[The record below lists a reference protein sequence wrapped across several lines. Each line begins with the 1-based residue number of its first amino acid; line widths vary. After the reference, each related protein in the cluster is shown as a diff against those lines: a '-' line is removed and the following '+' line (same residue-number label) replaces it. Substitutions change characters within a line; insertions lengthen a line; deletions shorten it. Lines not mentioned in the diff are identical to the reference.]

1 MQYYNIH
8 SHVFTMRNAPERFLS
23 LYMPPFA
30 ANLIDKITN
39 TQAGASSMA
48 WLLSKL
54 PSNIAKRYA
63 SFLRIGKSSDQIS
76 VFRTLLDQY
85 NDPGFRFVGLTMY
98 MENTGALNSQTGF
111 EGQLDGVLDI
121 KKQYPDQFLIFMGI
135 DPRWK
140 VSGKE
145 LRKTVESKFNYRLS
159 VTATRSVFPFVG
171 LKLYPSTGFYAF
183 DSKLTETFEWAA
195 DNGVPVLSHCNY
207 LGGIY
212 NNDKNY
218 LRLALKPVDPYTGQ
232 PYNSPEYQKSFSFGR
247 WISGTNDAENNKRTC
262 SYFLE
267 PSGFTSLTNYFHS
280 NRQLSQDYT
289 DDWFL
294 AYRKL
299 LGNIPPRMRAAL
311 KICLAH
317 YGGDDQILME
327 NGKIPTKVPI
337 GVNPENWCGQ
347 IRKLIRNYEGIY
359 TDISYALSNRDTHEF
374 IFSDLEDR
382 ALGDRI
388 LFGTDFFLTER
399 ELPEKQDYTFFR
411 DQAQKLPMKR
421 MPGRTAWDV
430 IASLNT
436 EKFLQSKFYD
446 GTVI

>member
-8 SHVFTMRNAPERFLS
+8 SHVFTMKNAPEQFLS

-39 TQAGASSMA
+39 TQAGAYSMA

-85 NDPGFRFVGLTMY
+85 NDPGFKFVGLTMY

-140 VSGKE
+140 SSGTE
-145 LRKTVESKFNYRLS
+145 LRKTVESKFNYRLP
-159 VTATRSVFPFVG
+159 VTAARSVFPFVG

-212 NNDKNY
+212 NNDKKY
-218 LRLALKPVDPYTGQ
+218 LQLALKPMDPYTGQ
-232 PYNSPEYQKSFSFGR
+232 PYSSPEYQKNFNLGR
-247 WISGTNDAENNKRTC
+247 WLSGTNDAENNKRTC

-267 PSGFTSLTNYFHS
+267 PSSFTSLTNYFHA
-280 NRQLSQDYT
+280 NRQLSQDYN

-299 LGNIPPRMRAAL
+299 LGRIPSRMRTPL

-327 NGKIPTKVPI
+327 NGKIPAKDPI
-337 GVNPENWCGQ
+337 GVNPENWCRQ

-359 TDISYALSNRDTHEF
+359 TDISYSLSKRGVTEC
-374 IFSDLEDR
+374 IIPDLEDKT
-382 ALGDRI
+382 LGDRI

-399 ELPEKQDYTFFR
+399 ELPEKVDYTTFR
-411 DQAQKLPMKR
+411 DQAQKHTMKR
-421 MPGRTAWDV
+421 LPGRTAWDV

-436 EKFLQSKFYD
+436 ERFLQSKYYD
-446 GTVI
+446 GKVI